1 MKSIFIL
8 YICVQAVEH
17 LVTFLNLHHLAVH
30 GAKVPRGFGKYIS
43 SDVLTGM
50 RDYTLARERV
60 SLVASL
66 MDAVVTILF
75 IFGGILI
82 WYTNWF
88 SSLQWS
94 FVIASTLFFL
104 FIFYIET
111 LFKIPFSLYSTFRVE
126 QKYGFNRQTS
136 GLWCMDLIK
145 SLFLGTV
152 LYAVLLSGAFWIIM
166 TFPGYWWLITWL
178 FFLSFSVILM
188 YLAPYVIEPLFN
200 TFTPIEDKSL
210 EEKIRHLM
218 DKAGISIT
226 RVFTMDASKRSSHG
240 NASFSG
246 IGHFKRI
253 VLFDTLLKTNSHDE
267 ILAILAHEAGHWKK
281 KHIFKRLAVMEG
293 LALAG
298 IYIAFLLVQGD
309 MLAEMFG
316 LMDPPL
322 YAKLL
327 LAGFL
332 GGLLASFVR
341 PFHNW
346 YSRKHEW
353 EADAFAADLTGDPTA
368 MARALIK
375 LGRDNLSNLHP
386 HPWYAALH
394 YSHPP
399 LAQRVRR
406 LLQ

>member
-17 LVTFLNLHHLAVH
+17 LVSFLNQHHLAVH

-43 SDVLTGM
+43 SDVLSGM

-152 LYAVLLSGAFWIIM
+152 LYAVLLSGAF
-166 TFPGYWWLITWL
+166 
-178 FFLSFSVILM
+178 
-188 YLAPYVIEPLFN
+188 
-200 TFTPIEDKSL
+200 
-210 EEKIRHLM
+210 
-218 DKAGISIT
+218 
-226 RVFTMDASKRSSHG
+226 
-240 NASFSG
+240 
-246 IGHFKRI
+246 
-253 VLFDTLLKTNSHDE
+253 
-267 ILAILAHEAGHWKK
+267 
-281 KHIFKRLAVMEG
+281 
-293 LALAG
+293 
-298 IYIAFLLVQGD
+298 
-309 MLAEMFG
+309 
-316 LMDPPL
+316 
-322 YAKLL
+322 
-327 LAGFL
+327 
-332 GGLLASFVR
+332 
-341 PFHNW
+341 
-346 YSRKHEW
+346 
-353 EADAFAADLTGDPTA
+353 
-368 MARALIK
+368 
-375 LGRDNLSNLHP
+375 
-386 HPWYAALH
+386 
-394 YSHPP
+394 
-399 LAQRVRR
+399 
-406 LLQ
+406 